1 MTQHD
6 IADALIREQGTLYSE
21 AMGAH
26 IDRNTPQELFHW
38 LIGAMLLSARI
49 SGDLAI
55 EAGAA
60 LRAKDLHKI
69 GVILDTPRAKRI
81 EVLNKNGYARYD
93 NITADYLYD
102 TATLV
107 DEKYKRDLRRL
118 RAEADGDE
126 KRAVSLLSEA
136 KGIGET
142 GAHIFLREMQ
152 FVWDEYYPRI
162 DGPAVKAA
170 KTLHLPE
177 DAARLAKLA
186 SSREHF
192 ARLVAAL
199 TRADL
204 EGPAEAV
211 KKAAA

>member
-6 IADALIREQGTLYSE
+6 IAEALIREQGTLYSE

-69 GVILDTPRAKRI
+69 GVILDAPRAKRI

-170 KTLHLPE
+170 KSLHLPE

-186 SSREHF
+186 SSRERF